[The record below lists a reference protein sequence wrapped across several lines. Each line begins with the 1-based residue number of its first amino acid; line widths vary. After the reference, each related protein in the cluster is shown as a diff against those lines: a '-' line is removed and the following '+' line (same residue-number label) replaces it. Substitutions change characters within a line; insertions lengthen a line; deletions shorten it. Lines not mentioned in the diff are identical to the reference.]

1 MNKEIELKPCP
12 LEPCPPESGA
22 LDFIE
27 WHSKYLRLQAENVRL
42 QELIGMATEHL
53 ARIHLRSAEQGVK
66 DIADNALEQLM
77 PDDEVALQH
86 NES

>member
-1 MNKEIELKPCP
+1 MNNEIELKPCP

-42 QELIGMATEHL
+42 RE
-53 ARIHLRSAEQGVK
+53 
-66 DIADNALEQLM
+66 ALEFYSNPRDYVAPFTGGLGKLYYDCGAKAQA
-77 PDDEVALQH
+77 ALQH
-86 NES
+86 NEEV